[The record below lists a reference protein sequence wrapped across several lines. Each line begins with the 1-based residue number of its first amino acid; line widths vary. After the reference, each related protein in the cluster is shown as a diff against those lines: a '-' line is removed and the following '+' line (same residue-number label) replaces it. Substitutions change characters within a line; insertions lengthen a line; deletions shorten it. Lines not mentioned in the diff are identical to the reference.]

1 MSVRFRVIA
10 GLACVLV
17 SLVSAVAAA
26 AAVAN
31 PTLGFES
38 SSVLA
43 SNADASPDVLAG
55 SHPFA
60 LTTTLKVNTTT
71 DSGGH
76 PVSVGGDLKDVV
88 AELPPGLAIDPLAST
103 GCGAAEFATV
113 NSSGEDGC
121 PDASAVGVVA
131 VENVVVSTRVVS
143 DFPIYDLVAPAGS
156 PAQFGFN
163 VAGAAVYLTAT
174 VRTGSD
180 YGLTVTMAGIPQAA
194 HVLGSAVTFWG
205 VPAESVHDKE
215 RGDCIQSHGACPAG
229 VSSKPLLTLPGQCT
243 TPPTTLLRADSW
255 QDPGQFTAFASDPI
269 TAGGLALTACE
280 GLDFSPLFHAQV
292 ESATADTPTGMKLD
306 VQLPQSEDPS
316 GLGEADLKDAVVI
329 LPPAMRL
336 NLSRANNLVGCPLE
350 GPEGINLSSG
360 EPGHCPEV
368 SRIGSVNV
376 NTPLLA
382 EALHGGIYVAQQ
394 GNLPGNGTNP
404 FNSLLAIYILA
415 EGSGVVLKLP
425 AEVAANAETGQLT
438 MHIGPDPTTGRAFAP
453 QLPLTDLEVEFN
465 GSQQAALVTP
475 TACGTYATAVSLT
488 PWSGTAPATRIG
500 ESQITAGC
508 ANAFNPS
515 FSATVA
521 NTQAGGYSP
530 LAMTLAR
537 QDGEQEL
544 KSVSTTLPEGML
556 ATLGGVVL
564 CPEPQASLG
573 TCGAGS
579 LIGEASSS
587 VGAGPEPFVIKGGQ
601 VYLTQAYGGG
611 SFGLSLVMP
620 AVAGPFNLGPAGHP
634 IVVRAAI
641 HINPITGQATVDTD
655 TTGPYSIPSI
665 LQGIVPQI
673 RTVTIVVNRPRFTF
687 NPSGCAPRS
696 FTGAITSTQGATA
709 NVSTPFAPTN
719 CAALPF
725 APKLT
730 AATIGRSSRAD
741 GIGFDVKV
749 VGGFANES
757 NAHSVKVEL
766 PKQLSSRLT
775 TLQKACLAKVFEAN
789 PASCPPGSVV
799 GTANAVTTVLPVA
812 LVGPAYFVSYGNA
825 KFPELVLVLQGYGVT
840 IQLHGETFISKSGIS
855 SSTFNQIPDAPV
867 PSFELKLPAG
877 KDSALTGNGDLCARA
892 LRTPTVIV
900 AQNGLTVREDPRI
913 SVSGCRPAIKVV
925 RHAVRGHVAT
935 LTVIVPSAGKLLA
948 SSKGFA
954 RAAKKVSKAGTA
966 TIKLTVSKTE
976 RRFLALHPKR
986 RLKSTVKLL
995 FIPSHGARLS
1005 AHVTILVR

>member
-1 MSVRFRVIA
+1 
-10 GLACVLV
+10 
-17 SLVSAVAAA
+17 
-26 AAVAN
+26 
-31 PTLGFES
+31 
-38 SSVLA
+38 
-43 SNADASPDVLAG
+43 
-55 SHPFA
+55 
-60 LTTTLKVNTTT
+60 VNTTT
-71 DSGGH
+71 DSKGH
-76 PVSVGGDLKDVV
+76 LISEGGDLKDVV

-103 GCGAAEFATV
+103 QCGAEEFASV
-113 NSSGEDGC
+113 NSTTGEDGC
-121 PDASAVGVVA
+121 PNASAVGVVA

-143 DFPIYDLVAPAGS
+143 DFPIYDLVAPPGS
-156 PAQFGFN
+156 PARFGFN

-180 YGLTVTMAGIPQAA
+180 YGLTVTMAGIPQVA

-205 VPAESVHDKE
+205 VPAESVHNKE
-215 RGDCIQSHGACPAG
+215 RGDCIQSHGICPAG
-229 VSSKPLLTLPGQCT
+229 VSPKPFLTLPGQCI
-243 TPPTTLLRADSW
+243 TPPTTSLRADSW
-255 QDPGQFTAFASDPI
+255 QDAGQFTALASDPI

-280 GLDFSPLFHAQV
+280 GLNFGPLFHAQV

-350 GPEGINLSSG
+350 GPEAINLNSS
-360 EPGHCPEV
+360 EPGHCPEA
-368 SRIGSVNV
+368 SRIGRVNV
-376 NTPLLA
+376 STPLLA

-394 GNLPGNGTNP
+394 GNLPANGTNP
-404 FNSLLAIYILA
+404 FSSLLAIYIVA

-425 AEVAANAETGQLT
+425 AEVVANPETGQLT
-438 MHIGPDPTTGRAFAP
+438 MHIGPDPTTGQAFAP
-453 QLPLTDLEVEFN
+453 QLPWADLEVEFN

-475 TACGTYATAVSLT
+475 TTCGNYVTVASLT
-488 PWSGTAPATRIG
+488 PWSGAAPATRTD
-500 ESQITAGC
+500 ESHITEGC

-544 KSVSTTLPEGML
+544 KSVSTALPEGML

-601 VYLTQAYGGG
+601 VYLTGAYGGG

-620 AVAGPFNLGPAGHP
+620 ALVGPFNLGPEGRP
-634 IVVRAAI
+634 IVIRAAI
-641 HINPITGQATVDTD
+641 HIDPLTGQATVDTD
-655 TTGPYSIPSI
+655 ATGPYSIPSI

-673 RTVTIVVNRPRFTF
+673 RAVNIVINRPRFTF

-799 GTANAVTTVLPVA
+799 GTANAVTTVLPVP

-840 IQLHGETFISKSGIS
+840 IQLHGETFISKRGIS

-892 LRTPTVIV
+892 LRLPTVIV

-913 SVSGCRPAIKVV
+913 SISGCRPAIKVV

-935 LTVIVPSAGKLLA
+935 ITVSVPSAGKLLA
-948 SSKGFA
+948 SGKGFA

-966 TIKLTVSKTE
+966 TIKLTVSKAE
-976 RRFLALHPKR
+976 RRFLSRHPKR
-986 RLKSTVKLL
+986 RLKAAVKLL

-1005 AHVTILVR
+1005 THVTILVR